1 MVRYIK
7 NKLIF
12 LFLGLPVLLF
22 LFVQYNAFGKDS
34 EVISR
39 EEVKQV
45 LQALDPGIKV
55 LAVDQA
61 PIEGLWEVIVESR
74 GRKSIVYLDYTRTY
88 ILSGSVID
96 ISSRTDLTKKKFD
109 EINKVDVSAIDLGD
123 ALVMGDPRAKHK
135 VIVFDDPD

>member
-1 MVRYIK
+1 MVRYFK
-7 NKLIF
+7 HPLIF
-12 LFLGLPVLLF
+12 LFLALPVLLF

-45 LQALDPGIKV
+45 LQVLDPGIKV

-88 ILSGSVID
+88 IVSGSVID
-96 ISSRTDLTKKKFD
+96 ISSRTDLTKEKFD
-109 EINKVDVSAIDLGD
+109 EINKVDVSAIDLED
-123 ALVMGDPRAKHK
+123 ALVMGDPTAKHK